1 MAHGPREFF
10 LLAHVLCRCPHK
22 KLYERYLRQRSLHD
36 YTLSISTKETR
47 FFVHAGTPPQQF
59 HVLPS
64 FDGQTIYLPIDED
77 CMPTGFNV
85 SNCGASRGVEVFN
98 SKAGIGFQKN
108 ASSSWDEIGI
118 YKVRMG
124 ARYGLAGNAYF
135 GYDTVGP
142 STSRSVDVPT
152 LEKQAVASF
161 ATPDYWQ
168 GRLGLSMY
176 SMNFTDSDRPHS
188 FLSRLKEEGHIPS
201 LSFGYQAGAPY
212 RQTGVT
218 GSLVLGGYDRSRRS
232 ENTLLLSST
241 QDLLVGVQSISSRL
255 ANGTTTILLE
265 SGVVAVIDSNV
276 PELWLPPS
284 VCDNFASAF
293 GLTYHPESDRY
304 IQTDATRQL
313 LQDQDSILTLTLGLS
328 VSGGQTIRIEMPLPA
343 FDHQASYPIFASPT
357 NYFPLR
363 RAANDTQITLGRA
376 FLQEVY
382 ISADWERDTFNISQ
396 AVFSAAMSKPDL
408 VTIEPMKDDT
418 LILTSGGSKKL
429 SSGLLGGIIGGA
441 VALLLLL
448 AGLGWWCCRRRRKAK
463 RQLQVM
469 ETTAQHVDNK
479 PEYSYF
485 APDVTEKS
493 HALVQTNAELEGRV
507 VGELP
512 GTYEPGCMPEMRKEA
527 YSSNRTGAAEL
538 DCTEAVYELPSQS
551 IER

>member
-1 MAHGPREFF
+1 MSKATKVPAP
-10 LLAHVLCRCPHK
+10 LAIQNTGRWLGNDG
-22 KLYERYLRQRSLHD
+22 SW
-36 YTLSISTKETR
+36 ST

-64 FDGQTIYLPIDED
+64 FDGQTVYLPIDED

-85 SNCGASRGVEVFN
+85 SNCGTSRGVEVFN

-108 ASSSWDEIGI
+108 ASSTWEEIGI

-152 LEKQAVASF
+152 LERQALASY

-176 SMNFTDSDRPHS
+176 PLNFTDTDRPHS

-232 ENTLLLSST
+232 DNTLLLSST

-255 ANGTTTILLE
+255 ANGTTAILLD

-276 PELWLPPS
+276 PELWLPPA
-284 VCDNFASAF
+284 VCDNFASAY
-293 GLTYHPESDRY
+293 GLVYHQESDRY
-304 IQTDATRQL
+304 IQTEATRQL

-328 VSGGQTIRIEMPLPA
+328 VSGGQTIRIELPLPA

-363 RAANDTQITLGRA
+363 RAANDTQITLGRT

-382 ISADWERDTFNISQ
+382 LSADWERDLFNISQ
-396 AVFSAAMSKPDL
+396 AVFSASMPKPDL
-408 VTIEPMKDDT
+408 VTIEPMRDDT
-418 LILTSGGSKKL
+418 LVLTSEGAKKL
-429 SSGLLGGIIGGA
+429 SPGLLGGIIGGA
-441 VALLLLL
+441 IALLLLL
-448 AGLGWWCCRRRRKAK
+448 GGLGWWCCRHTRKAK
-463 RQLQVM
+463 RQLQAA
-469 ETTAQHVDNK
+469 EAPTPHTDGK

-485 APDVTEKS
+485 APEVAEKS
-493 HALVQTNAELEGRV
+493 HTFVQTDAELEGGV

-512 GTYEPGCMPEMRKEA
+512 AAYELSRVPETRKEP
-527 YSSNRTGAAEL
+527 YRTNAAEL
-538 DCTEAVYELPSQS
+538 GVAEVIYELPSQS
-551 IER
+551 MER